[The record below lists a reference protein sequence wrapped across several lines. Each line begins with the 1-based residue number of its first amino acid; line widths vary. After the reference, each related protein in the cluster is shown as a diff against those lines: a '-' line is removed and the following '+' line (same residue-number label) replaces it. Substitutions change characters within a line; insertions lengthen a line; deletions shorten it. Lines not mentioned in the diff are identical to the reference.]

1 MTGNSAGDTA
11 TYTCNDGFELNGEDV
26 LNCQADGTWDN
37 PPPTCEST
45 EGMGMMDL

>member
-1 MTGNSAGDTA
+1 MTGNSAGDT
-11 TYTCNDGFELNGEDV
+11 TSYTCNDGFELNGEDV